1 MGNFNRDS
9 RPSGGRDR
17 GASRGG
23 FGGSSRGF
31 GGGAS
36 RGGFGGG
43 SRGFGGDRRDRDSR
57 PAEMH
62 QAVCDGCGNDCEV
75 PFRPTS
81 GKPVYCN
88 DCFKKN
94 DTRPSRSSA
103 GGQDNSQVTEAINGL
118 NKKLDQILNLL
129 QAGKAPAKLK
139 TKEKEMDVVFD
150 EVEEKPKKKVS
161 AKGGSTSGG
170 KKKK

>member
-1 MGNFNRDS
+1 MGNFNRDR
-9 RPSGGRDR
+9 RPGGGRDR
-17 GASRGG
+17 GGFRG
-23 FGGSSRGF
+23 SN
-31 GGGAS
+31 

-43 SRGFGGDRRDRDSR
+43 RDRGFGGDRRDRDSR

-62 QAVCDGCGNDCEV
+62 QAVCDGCGSDCEV

-94 DTRPSRSSA
+94 DTRSSRSSA
-103 GGQDNSQVTEAINGL
+103 GGHDNSQVTEAINGL

-129 QAGKAPAKLK
+129 QASKAPAKAK
-139 TKEKEMDVVFD
+139 TKEKDMDIVFD
-150 EVEEKPKKKVS
+150 EVEEKPKAAKKEVKKV
-161 AKGGSTSGG
+161 A

>member
-9 RPSGGRDR
+9 RPSGDRDR

-23 FGGSSRGF
+23 FGGS
-31 GGGAS
+31 

-43 SRGFGGDRRDRDSR
+43 SRGGFGGSRGGFGGDRRDRDSR

-94 DTRPSRSSA
+94 DTRPSRSSG
-103 GGQDNSQVTEAINGL
+103 GGQDNSQVSEAINGL

-129 QAGKAPAKLK
+129 QATKAPAKAK

-150 EVEEKPKKKVS
+150 EVEEKPKAAKKVV
-161 AKGGSTSGG
+161 

>member
-1 MGNFNRDS
+1 MGNFNRDR
-9 RPSGGRDR
+9 RPGGDRDR
-17 GASRGG
+17 GG
-23 FGGSSRGF
+23 
-31 GGGAS
+31 S

-43 SRGFGGDRRDRDSR
+43 NRGGFGGGRDRGFGGDRRDRDSR
-57 PAEMH
+57 LAEMH
-62 QAVCDGCGNDCEV
+62 HAVCDGCGNDCEV

-103 GGQDNSQVTEAINGL
+103 GGHDNSQVTEAINGL

-129 QAGKAPAKLK
+129 QATKAPAKSK
-139 TKEKEMDVVFD
+139 TKEKEMDMVFD
-150 EVEEKPKKKVS
+150 DVVEEKPKAAKKEVKKVV
-161 AKGGSTSGG
+161 

>member
-9 RPSGGRDR
+9 RPSGDRDR
-17 GASRGG
+17 
-23 FGGSSRGF
+23 
-31 GGGAS
+31 GAS

-43 SRGFGGDRRDRDSR
+43 SRGFGGGASR
-57 PAEMH
+57 GGF
-62 QAVCDGCGNDCEV
+62 CDGCGETCEV

-94 DTRPSRSSA
+94 DTRPSRSSG
-103 GGQDNSQVTEAINGL
+103 GGQDNSQVTDAINGL

-129 QAGKAPAKLK
+129 QATKAPAKAK

-150 EVEEKPKKKVS
+150 EVEEKPKAAKKVV
-161 AKGGSTSGG
+161 

>member
-9 RPSGGRDR
+9 RPSGDRDR
-17 GASRGG
+17 GGSRGG
-23 FGGSSRGF
+23 FGGGSRGF
-31 GGGAS
+31 GGGS

-81 GKPVYCN
+81 GKPVYCS

-94 DTRPSRSSA
+94 DTRPSRSSG
-103 GGQDNSQVTEAINGL
+103 GGQDNSQVFEAINGL
-118 NKKLDQILNLL
+118 SKKLDQVLNLL
-129 QAGKAPAKLK
+129 QATKAPAKSK
-139 TKEKEMDVVFD
+139 TKEKDMDVVFD
-150 EVEEKPKKKVS
+150 DVVEEKPKAAKKEVKKVV
-161 AKGGSTSGG
+161 